1 MSRTVITVLFSL
13 DGFHLP
19 PWNGVVAG
27 WACHRCRMASF
38 VSKGKKRI
46 FTQPVKPHG
55 RPKPVYFDDF
65 EILMDKGQLSRKPA
79 APWKGIT
86 DSWQAQGGGD
96 GGGWPQ
102 RPRAADGSKARPLHP
117 GSHGHHNSPHTSP
130 TSCCH
135 RQIRMPPPSPGFS
148 LANSPP
154 RELGCVG
161 RARAWAR
168 RHAAALSAFF
178 VPRCFPLVE
187 CCAAALLAKL
197 Q

>member
-65 EILMDKGQLSRKPA
+65 ETLMDKGRLFRKPA
-79 APWKGIT
+79 STLEGRNGPLASPGRR
-86 DSWQAQGGGD
+86 GRRGV
-96 GGGWPQ
+96 
-102 RPRAADGSKARPLHP
+102 AAAACCSKARPLHP
-117 GSHGHHNSPHTSP
+117 GSRCHRNSPHTSP
-130 TSCCH
+130 TSRCH
-135 RQIRMPPPSPGFS
+135 RQIRMPPPSPGFT

>member
-96 GGGWPQ
+96 GVGWPQ
-102 RPRAADGSKARPLHP
+102 RPRAAHGSKARPLHP
-117 GSHGHHNSPHTSP
+117 GSRCHRNSPHTSP
-130 TSCCH
+130 TSRCH
-135 RQIRMPPPSPGFS
+135 RQIRMPPPSPGACS
-148 LANSPP
+148 RRRYRCGYRRRRGLRP
-154 RELGCVG
+154 REPCRRNG
-161 RARAWAR
+161 ARPGASPEVQVPPNR
-168 RHAAALSAFF
+168 SAEPF
-178 VPRCFPLVE
+178 L
-187 CCAAALLAKL
+187 
-197 Q
+197 